1 MLLLLGT
8 SDESTERI
16 CMCLLATCWTLAEHY
31 LLGFPPSLQD
41 HPEAMF
47 WTRRALHPPSHHPP
61 PTTHGPRYGSMRGL
75 TSHHSNHLWVI
86 SRENRQL
93 SSTILCLAL
102 QPDFPSQHPLVCK
115 SFHAAGSASA
125 NAPPSGRFLQWR
137 VSSILVWQVQVQLQ
151 QCNFT
156 SGRALSRAHSAVV
169 SSTMP
174 CRNL

>member
-1 MLLLLGT
+1 
-8 SDESTERI
+8 
-16 CMCLLATCWTLAEHY
+16 
-31 LLGFPPSLQD
+31 
-41 HPEAMF
+41 MF

-61 PTTHGPRYGSMRGL
+61 PTTHHPRPTVWQHEGAHI

-156 SGRALSRAHSAVV
+156 SGRALSRAHSAAV